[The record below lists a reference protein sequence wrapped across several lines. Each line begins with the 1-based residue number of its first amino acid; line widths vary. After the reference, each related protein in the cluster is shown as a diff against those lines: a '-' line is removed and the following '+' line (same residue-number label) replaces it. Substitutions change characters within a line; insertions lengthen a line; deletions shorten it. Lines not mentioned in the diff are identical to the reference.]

1 MTHTCGDARGAGSH
15 LMEGRAALAAAA
27 QRTAELL
34 RSAGGAG
41 TRVRGSEWNVG
52 EVAAHL
58 VVVLRGF
65 TYAAR
70 GQLDLV
76 TPHIPS
82 GAANFRERLT
92 AVTSSTLALV
102 PDRRPPAL
110 AASMDDAVDDFLA
123 TTASRSGDEGI
134 PTPWYGSDASLPVS
148 VATSLLLG
156 EQLVHGYDVAKTI
169 GRPWPIGADE
179 ALLLIPVLQ
188 TMMPLAVRPEAAR
201 RAPTLYEIGIR
212 GGPSFL
218 VNVGHGVVAVDR
230 LDSRRPDCKITA
242 DPVAFVLLAYGRVNQ
257 WRLAA
262 TGKLVGS
269 GRKPWLAARMKNLF
283 FDP

>member
-1 MTHTCGDARGAGSH
+1 MTHWLGDARGADTH

-27 QRTAELL
+27 QRTAALL
-34 RSAGGAG
+34 RSAGA
-41 TRVRGSEWNVG
+41 RSAPVRGSEWNVG

-58 VVVLRGF
+58 VVVLWGF

-70 GQLDLV
+70 GQLDPV
-76 TPHIPS
+76 TPHIPP
-82 GAANFRERLT
+82 GAANFRDRLT

-102 PDRRPPAL
+102 ADRHPPAL
-110 AASMDDAVDDFLA
+110 ADSLGDAVADFLA
-123 TTASRSGDEGI
+123 ATDGRRGDERI
-134 PTPWYGSDASLPVS
+134 PTPWYGRGAGLPLS

-156 EQLVHGYDVAKTI
+156 EQLVHGYDLAKTNR
-169 GRPWPIGADE
+169 RPWPISTDE

-188 TMMPLAVRPEAAR
+188 AMMPLAVRPEAAR
-201 RAPTLYEIGIR
+201 RAPALYEVGIR
-212 GGPSFL
+212 GGPRFL
-218 VNVGHGVVAVDR
+218 IDVAEGVVDTGP
-230 LDSRRPDCKITA
+230 LDSRRPDCRITA

-262 TGKLVGS
+262 TGKVVGS
-269 GRKPWLAARMKNLF
+269 GRKPWLATRVKQLF

>member
-1 MTHTCGDARGAGSH
+1 MQ
-15 LMEGRAALAAAA
+15 GRAALAAAA

-34 RSAGGAG
+34 RSAGDGS
-41 TRVRGSEWNVG
+41 TPVRGSEWSVG

-65 TYAAR
+65 TYAA
-70 GQLDLV
+70 GDQLDLV
-76 TPHIPS
+76 TPHIPV
-82 GAANFRERLT
+82 GAANFRDRLT

-102 PDRRPPAL
+102 PDRHPPAL
-110 AASMDDAVDDFLA
+110 AASLVDAVDDFLA
-123 TTASRSGDEGI
+123 ATAQRSGDERI
-134 PTPWYGSDASLPVS
+134 PTPWYGGGAGLPLS

-156 EQLVHGYDVAKTI
+156 EQLVHGYDLAKTI
-169 GRPWPIGADE
+169 RRPWPISTDE
-179 ALLLIPVLQ
+179 ALLLIPVVQ

-201 RAPTLYEIGIR
+201 GAPALYEIGIR
-212 GGPSFL
+212 GGPRFL
-218 VNVGHGVVAVDR
+218 IDVADGVVAIEP
-230 LDSRRPDCKITA
+230 LGSRRPDCKITA

-262 TGKLVGS
+262 TGKIVGS
-269 GRKPWLAARMKNLF
+269 GRKPWLAARIKNLF

>member
-1 MTHTCGDARGAGSH
+1 
-15 LMEGRAALAAAA
+15 MEGRAALAAAA

-34 RSAGGAG
+34 RSAGRAG
-41 TRVRGSEWNVG
+41 TQVRGSDWNVG

-70 GQLDLV
+70 GQVDLV
-76 TPHIPS
+76 TPHIPPRV
-82 GAANFRERLT
+82 ANFRERLT

-102 PDRRPPAL
+102 PDRHPPAL
-110 AASMDDAVDDFLA
+110 AASVVDAVDDFLA
-123 TTASRSGDEGI
+123 TTAPPGGEERI
-134 PTPWYGSDASLPVS
+134 PTPWYGSGASLPLS
-148 VATSLLLG
+148 VATALLLG

-169 GRPWPIGADE
+169 RRPWPISTDE

-188 TMMPLAVRPEAAR
+188 TMMPLAVRPEAVR
-201 RAPTLYEIGIR
+201 RAPALYEIAIR
-212 GGPSFL
+212 GGPRFL
-218 VNVGHGVVAVDR
+218 VNVGQGVVAVDP
-230 LDSRRPDCKITA
+230 LDSRRPDCTITA

-262 TGKLVGS
+262 TGKIVGS
-269 GRKPWLAARMKNLF
+269 GRKPWLAARIKTLF